1 MDLPKKQIDDYVGP
15 PLVFSGSAL
24 AGASALAARTRTT
37 RSAQLRTPRTRRIRC
52 AAPL

>member
-24 AGASALAARTRTT
+24 AGASALAART
-37 RSAQLRTPRTRRIRC
+37 APHAAHQAHPLRGSPVI
-52 AAPL
+52 